1 MSQAI
6 APLYLVGPTAV
17 GKSAVALDLAQ
28 MLGGEIVSVDS
39 MQVYRGMDIG
49 TAKPS
54 PSDRRRVPHHLL
66 DILDVSASFDAAQ
79 FVRLAG
85 EARREIEARGRIP
98 IFCGGTGLYFKALL
112 DGLGTAPPRDEAL
125 RALVEATPLSDLL
138 LELEKSDPV
147 TFRKIDQKNP
157 RRVVRAIEV
166 IRQTGRPFSEQRSG
180 WEPRPSAADSLII
193 GLSMDSAALRTRIDR
208 RVDQMFAEGLVGE
221 TRELLARGLASNPTA
236 MQAIGYRQVVAHLR
250 GEIPLPEADELVK
263 IRTRQFAKRQ
273 LTWFKRQLPV
283 TWIPVDPSQASL
295 AVADRVRSIYLASIQ
310 KPSGADTAPAAP
322 KH

>member
-125 RALVEATPLSDLL
+125 RALLEATPLSDLL

-147 TFRKIDQKNP
+147 TFLKIDQKNP

-180 WEPRPSAADSLII
+180 WEARPNPSDSLII

-250 GEIPLPEADELVK
+250 GEIPLPEAAELVK

-283 TWIPVDPSQASL
+283 TWIPVDPSQPSL
-295 AVADRVRSIYLASIQ
+295 AVADRVLSIYLASIQ